1 MGKPTLS
8 KKVAETYPIGFRF
21 HPEDLASGETIS
33 SCTVAVSGSD
43 SVLTAVTPATV
54 STNEVSS
61 VIAAGTAGV
70 EYTVTFTMTTSSG
83 KVFVDVWIV
92 NVK

>member
-8 KKVAETYPIGFRF
+8 KKAAETYPIGFRY

-33 SCTVAVSGSD
+33 TCTVAVSGS
-43 SVLTAVTPATV
+43 VLTAVSPATV
-54 STNEVSS
+54 STNQVSS
-61 VIAAGTAGV
+61 VIAAGTSGV
-70 EYTVTFTMTTSSG
+70 EYTVTFTTTTSSG